1 MARIGSVGGGW
12 LGGEA
17 KNLSKH
23 LQSSYHQFKTIRCI
37 AEGLAH
43 AEHHQLL
50 HENSSKHPWGA
61 FEASKVCSNTS
72 LQRCTQQHPFSINPR
87 YSYSNPLSSKRKSVH
102 QVYHFCLWKSN
113 ALLYT
118 DKLFRGNWMRRFS
131 LLLSKLC
138 GLWIAMAM
146 LTAPKKGASSIETA
160 MLEPSNQPTAAV
172 LFNYFII

>member
-1 MARIGSVGGGW
+1 MFFQVSRTKKAIIQHQGKRTWHLMQLIYERPKTRTCGSHWLGGWWVVGW

-61 FEASKVCSNTS
+61 FEAAKVCSNTS

-102 QVYHFCLWKSN
+102 QV
-113 ALLYT
+113 
-118 DKLFRGNWMRRFS
+118 
-131 LLLSKLC
+131 
-138 GLWIAMAM
+138 
-146 LTAPKKGASSIETA
+146 
-160 MLEPSNQPTAAV
+160 
-172 LFNYFII
+172 